1 MPGRIIRLENLTRLS
16 AAKVTP
22 PPVWLFGWLLMDS
35 KEIHVPWAHGW
46 TTTTT
51 AIKDRTSCGAVL
63 PMPGPCLMSGVI
75 ALMTLGMTSP
85 VLALT
90 MGWVFLLELMVV
102 TVHSMLFSPLA
113 TVFMECTPSVI
124 QLAAMIKQAPSM
136 HTMWSGMSCSDEV
149 FLNQHY
155 DHRFTEPFQS
165 ACVETSTIRDMIW
178 SCSSHSFHTLPL
190 SQSIFDILE

>member
-1 MPGRIIRLENLTRLS
+1 MPGRIIRLDNLTRLS

-22 PPVWLFGWLLMDS
+22 PPVLLFGWLLMDS
-35 KEIHVPWAHGW
+35 KEIHVLWTHGW

-51 AIKDRTSCGAVL
+51 DIKDRTSCGAVL

-75 ALMTLGMTSP
+75 TLKTLDMTSH

-90 MGWVFLLELMVV
+90 MGWVFLLKLMVV
-102 TVHSMLFSPLA
+102 TVHSMSFSPLA

-124 QLAAMIKQAPSM
+124 QLAVMIKQAPSM
-136 HTMWSGMSCSDEV
+136 HTMWSGMSCSDED

-155 DHRFTEPFQS
+155 DHSFTEPFQS
-165 ACVETSTIRDMIW
+165 ACVETNTIRDMI
-178 SCSSHSFHTLPL
+178 
-190 SQSIFDILE
+190 